1 MRESGESYDNILEEY
16 QKLSSKTVHNH
27 YYRTYQAKDGII
39 AVACLSE
46 TLRKKFADVH
56 KVHDIRFEENYDPYS
71 DETYEFNEKLVPIF
85 ESLMKKKTVKD
96 WLDIFVKTGV
106 PAGPVNFVEE
116 LVDHPQIIEN
126 DLVKNIDH
134 PLLGKIKMVG
144 PLLKMSETPL
154 SVSRAAPDLGE
165 HTQEILKSL
174 GFNSKF
180 ISELTDFE

>member
-1 MRESGESYDNILEEY
+1 MRESGESYYNILEEY
-16 QKLSSKTVHNH
+16 QKLSNKTVHNH

-71 DETYEFNEKLVPIF
+71 DETYKFNEKLVPLF

-96 WLDIFVKTGV
+96 WLDIFVRAGV

-154 SVSRAAPDLGE
+154 SVDRAAPDLGE
-165 HTQEILKSL
+165 HTEEILKSL
-174 GFNSKF
+174 GFDSKF
-180 ISELTDFE
+180 ISELTDTD